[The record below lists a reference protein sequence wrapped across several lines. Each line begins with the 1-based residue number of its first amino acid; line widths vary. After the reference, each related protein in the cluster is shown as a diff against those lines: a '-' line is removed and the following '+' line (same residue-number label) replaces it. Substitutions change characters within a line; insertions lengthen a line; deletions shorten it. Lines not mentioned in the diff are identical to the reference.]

1 MSRDAEV
8 VVIGAGPA
16 GCAAAIRLAETGH
29 DVLLLERSPAEEGED
44 LASGELLAPIAQ
56 QELAALG
63 VTLPATA
70 LFDRFTAV
78 RNVYPDL
85 SWTLHRMPPGVTWV
99 HVDKGALGRT
109 LRARALAAGARLVR
123 DARVTG
129 ARLAPS
135 EAVVTTASGASY
147 TTSLVVDAGGRYAP
161 TVRLLGLKHEDPE
174 FRQIGVALFFSRFS
188 GAVSDTWDRHLY
200 GHHGAMISGG
210 RIRPGLFRYIVEADL
225 ADKQA
230 EGMKPVEFIEAMAR
244 RHDPWLAE
252 RFACE
257 PRTGEVWAMAPIGYR
272 VREVVR
278 PRLLL
283 CGDAAGYLSPLTGQG
298 IEFAMRMGRLAAR
311 TAHDALVAGDCS
323 GDALAAYARE
333 RAGELET
340 ALGYLRHMLHC
351 LRDREGLLR
360 ASHDDDQ
367 RQHVFGPVFARPD
380 DRGRLVTS
388 RAA

>member
-8 VVIGAGPA
+8 VVIGGGPA
-16 GCAAAIRLAETGH
+16 GCAAAIRLAEAGH
-29 DVLLLERSPAEEGED
+29 DVLLLERRSAEEGED
-44 LASGELLAPIAQ
+44 LASGEVLAPMAQ
-56 QELAALG
+56 EELAALG
-63 VTLPATA
+63 VTLPTTA
-70 LFDRFTAV
+70 LFDRFAAV

-85 SWTLHRMPPGVTWV
+85 SWTLHRMPRGMTWI
-99 HVDKGALGRT
+99 HVDKGALGAT
-109 LRARALAAGARLVR
+109 LRTRAVAAGARLVR

-129 ARLAPS
+129 VRLAS
-135 EAVVTTASGASY
+135 ADALVTTAAGGAY
-147 TTSLVVDAGGRYAP
+147 TTSLVIDAGGRYAP
-161 TVRLLGLKHEDPE
+161 TPRLLGLKHEDPE

-188 GAVSDTWDRHLY
+188 GALEDAWDRHLY

-225 ADKQA
+225 ADKQD
-230 EGMKPVEFIEAMAR
+230 EGMKPVEFIEATAQ

-257 PRTGEVWAMAPIGYR
+257 PRTGEAWAMAPIGYR
-272 VREVVR
+272 VRDVVR
-278 PRLLL
+278 SRLLL
-283 CGDAAGYLSPLTGQG
+283 CGDAAGYMSPLTGQG

-311 TAHDALVAGDCS
+311 TAHDALAARDCS
-323 GDALAAYARE
+323 GDALAGYARD

-360 ASHDDDQ
+360 ASCDDEH
-367 RQHVFGPVFARPD
+367 RQAIFGPMFARPD
-380 DRGRLVTS
+380 ERGRLVTP